1 MLELTVILGVICI
14 LLLVM
19 LSFQDR
25 KNTNLTV
32 ENGLL
37 KGRMESMQE
46 RIAEKDAVAPK
57 ERLTANGIEEAIRHA
72 GYVPDRSENWI
83 RFMVSG
89 EPFYVETDRL
99 PSVFVLRQFGV
110 DSKEWEMDLLKQAAH
125 LMSDE
130 LIMVKATFD
139 EDKDGIGLRFFVA
152 ALDANNASF
161 QENLTKYINIIDD
174 GRRKMNEIYEGLVQ
188 EKRDAALTL
197 NPFIQA
203 NSSENKVMS

>member
-1 MLELTVILGVICI
+1 MLALTVILGVICI

>member
-1 MLELTVILGVICI
+1 MLALTVILGVICI

-19 LSFQDR
+19 QSFQDR

-89 EPFYVETDRL
+89 EPLYVETDRL

>member
-1 MLELTVILGVICI
+1 MLALTVILGVICI

-57 ERLTANGIEEAIRHA
+57 ERLTANRIEEAIRHA

-197 NPFIQA
+197 NPFLPA

>member
-1 MLELTVILGVICI
+1 MLALTIILGVVCA

-19 LSFQDR
+19 LSIQDN
-25 KNTNLTV
+25 KNTKLTV
-32 ENGLL
+32 ENSLM

-46 RIAEKDAVAPK
+46 RMAEKDAVAPK
-57 ERLTANGIEEAIRHA
+57 ERLTADGIEEAIRHA

-89 EPFYVETDRL
+89 EPFYVETGRL
-99 PSVFVLRQFGV
+99 PAVFVLRQYGV
-110 DSKEWEMDLLKQAAH
+110 DPKEWEMDLLKQAAH

-139 EDKDGIGLRFFVA
+139 EDKDGTGLRFFVA

-161 QENLTKYINIIDD
+161 QENLTKYISIIDD
-174 GRRKMNEIYEGLVQ
+174 GRSKMNEIYEGLVK

-197 NPFIQA
+197 NPFLPT
-203 NSSENKVMS
+203 NPSENKVMS

>member
-1 MLELTVILGVICI
+1 MLALTVILGVICI

-174 GRRKMNEIYEGLVQ
+174 GRRKMNELYEGLVQ

>member
-1 MLELTVILGVICI
+1 MLALTVILGVICI

-197 NPFIQA
+197 NPFLPV

>member
-1 MLELTVILGVICI
+1 MLALTVILGVICI

-152 ALDANNASF
+152 AVDANNASF

-197 NPFIQA
+197 NPFLPA